1 MAHEAA
7 ALLDLVDVLVCP
19 PVRGPLPHVADH
31 VLVAELGGGEL
42 RDGPRPAPPVR
53 LRVLGGEGPGPDV
66 GAVLATRQP
75 LEEDKY
81 FLIPHVTCDM
91 YKCSHLVAPGE
102 EPVLLARPA
111 RHLPLRLRGQPLARP
126 LAVRHRVVPGDVN
139 LEHCENITLNTLSI
153 HTIWYYLPRDAT
165 RDWRGQSQDPRGG
178 ASPRPSPEV
187 LLITDGRN

>member
-75 LEEDKY
+75 L
-81 FLIPHVTCDM
+81 
-91 YKCSHLVAPGE
+91 
-102 EPVLLARPA
+102 
-111 RHLPLRLRGQPLARP
+111 Q
-126 LAVRHRVVPGDVN
+126 
-139 LEHCENITLNTLSI
+139 
-153 HTIWYYLPRDAT
+153 
-165 RDWRGQSQDPRGG
+165 QDR
-178 ASPRPSPEV
+178 
-187 LLITDGRN
+187 

>member
-53 LRVLGGEGPGPDV
+53 LRVVGGEGPGPDV

-81 FLIPHVTCDM
+81 FLIPQVQVSAPCCPRGRACPPCPPCTPSPTPPPWAAACPPTRRRPPRRSRRREPRTLRKHHL
-91 YKCSHLVAPGE
+91 KCIVHTDYL
-102 EPVLLARPA
+102 VLLTTGWDAR
-111 RHLPLRLRGQPLARP
+111 LARSESGP
-126 LAVRHRVVPGDVN
+126 SG
-139 LEHCENITLNTLSI
+139 
-153 HTIWYYLPRDAT
+153 
-165 RDWRGQSQDPRGG
+165 WRQSAP
-178 ASPRPSPEV
+178 V
-187 LLITDGRN
+187 T